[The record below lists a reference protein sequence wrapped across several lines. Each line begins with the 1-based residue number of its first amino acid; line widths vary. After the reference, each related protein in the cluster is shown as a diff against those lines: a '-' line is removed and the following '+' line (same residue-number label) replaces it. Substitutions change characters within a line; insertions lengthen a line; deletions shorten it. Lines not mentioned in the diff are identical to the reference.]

1 MAVFNP
7 NTLDFTKEEI
17 KEISSA
23 VFERVYANP
32 TLNEFFTVQNGIKK
46 DLQIAILGRM
56 STMVGAGSGGCA
68 PSAATVAIPLSQK
81 VWSPKTV
88 SDRLAFCWTD
98 DVKGT
103 FFQWGTKNGVAREDL
118 TSTDFAVF
126 ITERLEDAMDEM
138 HHRIAWFNDVDA
150 ATTTDSPAGVVT
162 AGTNLAYFNKIDGAW
177 KQLFAVGTAN
187 ADRVSAGLASRNA
200 QATFALQKFTTTDR
214 TNLVVS
220 NTLDAMRSGADDRL
234 VDGGNMILAVTKSVF
249 DQYRSELKFANVSFT
264 TERLENGIEVL
275 KADGVE
281 MHKYSIWDRIIR
293 QYFND
298 GTKSYLPH
306 RMVMYDKE
314 NLRIGTEEEST
325 FSEVDIFYDKVTKKT
340 YFDFQFDI
348 DVKVVEDYL
357 VQMAY

>member
-32 TLNEFFTVQNGIKK
+32 VLNDFFQIQNGIKK

-68 PSAATVAIPLSQK
+68 PTASTVAIPLSQK

-103 FFQWGTKNGVAREDL
+103 FFQWGTKNGVAKEDL
-118 TSTDFAVF
+118 TSTDFANF
-126 ITERLEDAMDEM
+126 IIERLEDAMDEM
-138 HHRIAWFNDVDA
+138 HQRLAWFNDVDA
-150 ATTTDSPAGVVT
+150 ATTTDSPAGVIT

-177 KQLFAVGTAN
+177 KQLFAIGTADAN
-187 ADRVSAGLASRNA
+187 RISTGLATKNGQS
-200 QATFALQKFTTTDR
+200 TFALQKFNTTDR

-220 NTLDAMRSGADDRL
+220 NTIDEMMKDRDERMESGDI
-234 VDGGNMILAVTKSVF
+234 ILAVTKSVW

-275 KADGVE
+275 YADGVE

-293 QYFND
+293 QYFSD
-298 GTKSYLPH
+298 GTKYYLPH

-325 FSEVDIFYDKVTKKT
+325 FSEVDIFFDKVTKKT

-348 DVKVVEDYL
+348 DVKVIEDYL